1 MKNRHLDLGDFLDR
15 EVYPRLFDRL
25 DSAFPNYGWTKK
37 GDHWIATRDET
48 RDLEDSPRPARV
60 YCYRNRPW
68 CLIVQGGKFVRLLDL
83 VNGGRKPTGPDFVE
97 AVRKLA
103 DLAGATMPEREEA
116 EADRQERERKERRED
131 ALEVVLQFC
140 QETLWSTKG
149 EKARTYLRD
158 ERGFTDEHIRDLGL
172 GLYLDAAKVSAYAV
186 EKGVDPQALQDSA
199 LTWDKLEGYI
209 TYPWNDEYGK
219 PLTIYGRWHT
229 KTPPEGRPKTIA
241 LPGEGT
247 KRSPLYFDR
256 ARAAGLKELVL
267 VEGVNDTAL
276 LQVLGDARVVA
287 AVGAQLSGLQLKTL
301 ERHRVRKVF
310 ICGDP
315 DRGGDRGT
323 VANIKS
329 LEPLGIETWV
339 VPRLPDDL
347 DPDEFVL
354 REGVEKWK
362 SWVEQST
369 RGTVFRAVQLLE
381 GVTPASPDTVKREA
395 VHEVAN
401 YLERDLRGE
410 WAKVDE
416 ESIVHEVVERTG
428 YGPEALEE
436 VFSAASERGRQEAT
450 EKDLDRLLRHA
461 HEDRSKDR
469 PAGDVALDLA
479 SKLVD
484 LRSRTIEA
492 PPAFS
497 VDRLV
502 LETRRTPQGIS
513 SGWTTLDALEV
524 KFNPGELALVGAR
537 TGHGKTTFLV
547 HLLWNWLQAGGDG
560 KLVFYSAEEP
570 EVRIFHR
577 LVSLVST
584 KSVRDSWTG
593 AEVRDFLRDPLSRGA
608 GYRWPGNQ
616 AHLLEH
622 AHEVRSFEDRLL
634 VVHRPAWNVEDLAAH
649 AHGLAAHDKVDA
661 VVVDYLQRIPPAPLA
676 KGQRIDRRDQE
687 ISLIG
692 RRLKALAEE
701 LSAPVVAAAQINRA
715 AIPEQMK
722 KDLRVVRADFHK
734 AVEILKQARPDLHN
748 LREGGSEQEAD
759 LVLGLMNYAADFRQE
774 VDPATR
780 FTKEDG
786 QTFGVGTLKNRY
798 GATGQWAE
806 LLYTGRFG
814 LLEEVDFSG
823 ITGR

>member
-1 MKNRHLDLGDFLDR
+1 MKTRNVDLGDFLDR
-15 EVYPRLFDRL
+15 EVYPRLFDRM
-25 DSAFPNYGWTKK
+25 DSAFPEYGWERKV
-37 GDHWIATRDET
+37 DAWIATSEET
-48 RDLEDSPRPARV
+48 RNLPDSPRPDRV

-68 CLIVQGGKFVRLLDL
+68 CLIVQGGKPVRLLDL
-83 VNGGRKPTGPDFVE
+83 VNGGRRPTGTDFVE

-103 DLAGATMPEREEA
+103 EKAGVEMPEREET
-116 EADRQERERKERRED
+116 EADRQERVWKEHRED
-131 ALEVVLQFC
+131 ALEVVLLFC

-149 EKARTYLRD
+149 QKARTYLQE
-158 ERGFTDEHIRDLGL
+158 ERGFTEEHIRDLGL
-172 GLYLDAAKVSAYAV
+172 GLYLVAAAVSRHAL
-186 EKGVDPQALQDSA
+186 EKGVDQQVLRDSA
-199 LTWDKLEGYI
+199 LTWEKLVGYI

-219 PLTIYGRWHT
+219 PLTIYGRWPE

-256 ARAAGLKELVL
+256 ARATGLKELVL
-267 VEGVNDTAL
+267 VEGVNDAAL
-276 LQVLGDARVVA
+276 LQALGDARVVA

-301 ERHRVRKVF
+301 ESHRVRKVF

-315 DRGGDRGT
+315 DGGGDRGT

-339 VPRLPDDL
+339 VPRLPDGL
-347 DPDEFVL
+347 DPDEFVR
-354 REGVEKWK
+354 REGLEKWR
-362 SWVEQST
+362 SWVEKSA

-381 GVTPASPDTVKREA
+381 GVTPASPDTVKRDA

-410 WAKVDE
+410 WGTMDADA
-416 ESIVHEVVERTG
+416 IIHEVVERTG
-428 YGPEALEE
+428 YGAEALEE

-450 EKDLDRLLRHA
+450 EKELDLLLHHA

-469 PAGDVALDLA
+469 PAVDVALDLA
-479 SKLVD
+479 SKLTD

-502 LETRRTPQGIS
+502 QETRRTPQGIS
-513 SGWTTLDALEV
+513 SGWKTLDRLEV
-524 KFNPGELALVGAR
+524 VFNPGELALVGAR

-547 HLLWNWLQAGGDG
+547 NLLWKWLEAGGDG
-560 KLVFYSAEEP
+560 KLVFYSSEEA

-577 LVSLVST
+577 LVALVST
-584 KSVRDSWTG
+584 RHKSGSWTSG
-593 AEVRDFLRDPLSRGA
+593 EVRDFLRNPLSHGA
-608 GYRWPGNQ
+608 NYHWPGSRD
-616 AHLLEH
+616 HLLEH
-622 AHEVRSFEDRLL
+622 VHKVRSFEDRLL

-661 VVVDYLQRIPPAPLA
+661 VVVDYLQRIPPAPPA

-687 ISLIG
+687 VSLIG

-701 LSAPVVAAAQINRA
+701 VAAPVVAAAQVNRA
-715 AIPEQMK
+715 AAA
-722 KDLRVVRADFHK
+722 DLTKAKGDFEK
-734 AVEILKQARPDLHN
+734 AMEVLKGCRPDLHN

-774 VDPATR
+774 VDSEADFR
-780 FTKEDG
+780 DE
-786 QTFGVGTLKNRY
+786 QTPYEVGTLKNRY
-798 GATGQWAE
+798 GAVGRWAT
-806 LLYTGRFG
+806 LYFTGRFG
-814 LLEEVDFSG
+814 LIEEVDSSG